1 MKKTILLIIALIL
14 ATSAAYAQMQE
25 DLKETITAKE
35 KEMYEALKNG
45 DMDTFEA
52 NLADN
57 FVSIYEIGVIKR
69 EEELE
74 RLVNLKI
81 RNYELSDVQVMEP
94 TEGVAIL
101 TYTLRGSGTFGEE
114 EFDGTYYCSS
124 TWVMEG
130 DQWKGVV
137 HTETEAATPTERTT
151 SADY

>member
-1 MKKTILLIIALIL
+1 MKKTALLIIALL
-14 ATSAAYAQMQE
+14 MAASVGYAQMQE

-57 FVSIYEIGVIKR
+57 FVSIYEIGVIER

-74 RLVNLKI
+74 RLPNLKI
-81 RNYELSDVQVMEP
+81 RNYELSDIQMIEP
-94 TEGVAIL
+94 AENVAIL
-101 TYTLRGSGTFGEE
+101 TYTLMGSGTFGEE

-124 TWVMEG
+124 TWVKEG

-137 HTETEAATPTERTT
+137 HTETEAATSRERTT
-151 SADY
+151 SAEY